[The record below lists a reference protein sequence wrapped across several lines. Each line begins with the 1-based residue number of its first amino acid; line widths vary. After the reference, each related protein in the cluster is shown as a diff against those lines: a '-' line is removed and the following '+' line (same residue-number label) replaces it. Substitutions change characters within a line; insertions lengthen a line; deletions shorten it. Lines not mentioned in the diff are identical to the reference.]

1 MRVLVV
7 EDSADTAEMLSHL
20 LRMSGARVVTATG
33 GLEALRLATENDFD
47 VIVSDISMPGM
58 DGYEFL
64 RRLRSLSGRQDIPV
78 LALTGLGRPE
88 NVEQAK
94 NAGFFSHLT
103 KPFDLNSLTDI
114 LRRVPRK
121 SSRH

>member
-78 LALTGLGRPE
+78 TGTHRSRP
-88 NVEQAK
+88 
-94 NAGFFSHLT
+94 T
-103 KPFDLNSLTDI
+103 
-114 LRRVPRK
+114 
-121 SSRH
+121 